1 MINRTSGLKMYNE
14 RKKEEDIPL
23 ICSFQIEF
31 YLKKMKL
38 LAEIKNYF
46 KYLIKFLF
54 KTPRILRV
62 FLPYYILFIKLR

>member
-1 MINRTSGLKMYNE
+1 MKK
-14 RKKEEDIPL
+14 KKEEDISL

-31 YLKKMKL
+31 KKKMKL

-54 KTPRILRV
+54 KTPRILRF